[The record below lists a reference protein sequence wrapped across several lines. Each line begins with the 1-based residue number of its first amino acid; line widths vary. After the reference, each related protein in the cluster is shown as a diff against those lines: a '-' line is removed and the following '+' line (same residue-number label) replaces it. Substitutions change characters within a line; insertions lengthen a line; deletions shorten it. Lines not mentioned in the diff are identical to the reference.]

1 MFLGFVMQKMSSGII
16 EINGIYGSFDGSVV
30 DDVQVDIEI
39 NESIAFIGVDV
50 TSVVST
56 HTNLSALSVWWSPAS
71 V

>member
-1 MFLGFVMQKMSSGII
+1 MLVGFVMQEILNGMIA
-16 EINGIYGSFDGSVV
+16 INGVCGSFDGFVV

-56 HTNLSALSVWWSPAS
+56 RTNPERP
-71 V
+71 